1 MGASIRDQETSGH
14 VKGAA
19 LREALRWMRGRLGD
33 HQAESVVARIPSP
46 HRDRFD
52 PAHEAFGILASTWYP
67 APVVHALCDALPEG
81 LSLPEQSALAR
92 EFSRALME
100 ATLKGLYRFLFEQ
113 LVSPERF
120 AALAPR
126 VWRTYFD
133 TGERRTV
140 IVSPAKHDCTVRDWR
155 GHHRFLCLVQMHATT
170 YVYEAAGCRG
180 VATVG
185 LSCVSDGATVCEW
198 TTTWS
203 PSAGRLR

>member
-1 MGASIRDQETSGH
+1 MTHD
-14 VKGAA
+14 
-19 LREALRWMRGRLGD
+19 
-33 HQAESVVARIPSP
+33 
-46 HRDRFD
+46 
-52 PAHEAFGILASTWYP
+52 
-67 APVVHALCDALPEG
+67 
-81 LSLPEQSALAR
+81 LSLAEQNALAR
-92 EFSRALME
+92 DSSRALME

-133 TGERRTV
+133 SGERRTV
-140 IVSPAKHDCTVRDWR
+140 VVSKARHDCNVRDWQ

-180 VATVG
+180 VATVRV
-185 LSCVSDGATVCEW
+185 SCVSDGAAECAW

-203 PSAGRLR
+203 LTRR

>member
-1 MGASIRDQETSGH
+1 
-14 VKGAA
+14 
-19 LREALRWMRGRLGD
+19 MRGRLGHD
-33 HQAESVVARIPSP
+33 QAEALLARIPAP
-46 HRDRFD
+46 HRDCFD
-52 PAHEAFGILASTWYP
+52 SSHETFGILASTWYP
-67 APVVHALCDALPEG
+67 APVVHALCDAMTHG
-81 LSLPEQSALAR
+81 LSLAEQNALAR
-92 EFSRALME
+92 GSSRALME

-133 TGERRTV
+133 SGERRTV
-140 IVSPAKHDCTVRDWR
+140 VVSPARHDCNVRDWH

-180 VATVG
+180 VATVQV
-185 LSCVSDGATVCEW
+185 SCVSDGAAECAW

-203 PSAGRLR
+203 LSRR